1 MVFSAIS
8 SQLSI
13 TEAIGIFV
21 SVYLG
26 YGALL
31 ALYRIYLHPLSKYPG
46 PKLAVATKWYGFYF
60 EVIKRGRFAWEI
72 KRMHEIY
79 GPVVRITPDELHVSE
94 PAFYDE
100 LYAGTGKRRDKF
112 PQAYNLSLVE
122 GSSWTTIDDGLHRN
136 RRAAVAPFF
145 TLAAI
150 RQFDPVIRDKLEL
163 LSQKFAK
170 CQQSGEIVCL
180 DEAFT
185 AAMTDIVTEY
195 GFGMSHNFLEGDG
208 FAPEWHALLMGTSEQ
223 THLTKSLPIVV
234 RFARLFPQS
243 WLLKLKPQMV
253 YAIAFA
259 QVGTIYRI
267 DLQLLISDRTS
278 KIASIRQCP
287 KASTGPKLIRFIRL
301 SFTSS

>member
-1 MVFSAIS
+1 MVSSAIS

-13 TEAIGIFV
+13 TEAISIFV
-21 SVYLG
+21 SVYLA
-26 YGALL
+26 YGILL

-46 PKLAVATKWYGFYF
+46 PKLAVATGWYAFYF

-100 LYAGTGKRRDKF
+100 LYASTGKRRDKF

-163 LSQKFAK
+163 LSQKFEK
-170 CQQSGEIVCL
+170 CKQSGEIVCV

-195 GFGMSHNFLEGDG
+195 GFGMSHDFLKEDG

-223 THLTKSLPIVV
+223 THLTKQLPVLV
-234 RFARLFPQS
+234 RFARIFPQS
-243 WLLKLKPQMV
+243 WLFKLKPQMA
-253 YAIAFA
+253 YAVAFA
-259 QVGTIYRI
+259 QVGV
-267 DLQLLISDRTS
+267 ISRNEC
-278 KIASIRQCP
+278 IR
-287 KASTGPKLIRFIRL
+287 SNITGHQK
-301 SFTSS
+301 